1 MQEIFRQT
9 KKEALREIKE
19 TIDAALRDYDLADRD
34 DNEEAKQRACA
45 IIYAELEKLE
55 ELKVIS
61 KEIKLVTEEIQ

>member
-9 KKEALREIKE
+9 TKEALREIEE
-19 TIDAALRDYDLADRD
+19 TIAIALKDYDLADRND
-34 DNEEAKQRACA
+34 DEEAKQRACA
-45 IIYAELEKLE
+45 IINAELEKLE